1 MPSAPEPTIPTP
13 DQLRVRIAEYVE
25 AINSRDPQAIAAQFT
40 ENARHHDPV
49 SSPPN
54 IGRPAIVAF
63 FETGIA
69 ASDGWT
75 FTAKAVHTCAGH
87 VAIDFE
93 IAVET
98 GGATMV
104 IAGIEVFDAGED
116 GRFTSVRAY
125 WDESSLSFV

>member
-1 MPSAPEPTIPTP
+1 MPTP
-13 DQLRVRIAEYVE
+13 DQLRVRIAEYVD
-25 AINSRDPQAIAAQFT
+25 AVNSRDPQAIAAQFT
-40 ENARHHDPV
+40 ADARHHDPV

-54 IGRPAIVAF
+54 VGRPAIVAF
-63 FETGIA
+63 FESGIA
-69 ASDGWT
+69 ASDGWS
-75 FTAKAVHTCAGH
+75 FAAKAVHTCADS

-116 GRFTSVRAY
+116 GLFTSVRAY
-125 WDESSLSFV
+125 WDDSSLSFS

>member
-1 MPSAPEPTIPTP
+1 MPTP
-13 DQLRVRIAEYVE
+13 DQLRARIAEYVE
-25 AINSRDPQAIAAQFT
+25 AVNSRDPHAIAAQFT
-40 ENARHHDPV
+40 EDARHHDPV

-54 IGRPAIVAF
+54 IGRPAIVTF
-63 FETGIA
+63 FESGIG

-75 FTAKAVHTCAGH
+75 FTAKAVHTCADH

-104 IAGIEVFDAGED
+104 IDGIEVFEAGED
-116 GRFTSVRAY
+116 GLFTSARAY
-125 WDESSLSFV
+125 WDESSLSFG